1 MSCFKIYL
9 TRIQFDEVEDTVDEG
24 AQVVEDKVL
33 EGEEDIV
40 DEESVTKGEKEAS
53 DEGAKVLEYKVL
65 KRMGDF

>member
-1 MSCFKIYL
+1 M

-40 DEESVTKGEKEAS
+40 DEESETKVEKEAS
-53 DEGAKVLEYKVL
+53 EGYTQNTDVDEGRV
-65 KRMGDF
+65 FW